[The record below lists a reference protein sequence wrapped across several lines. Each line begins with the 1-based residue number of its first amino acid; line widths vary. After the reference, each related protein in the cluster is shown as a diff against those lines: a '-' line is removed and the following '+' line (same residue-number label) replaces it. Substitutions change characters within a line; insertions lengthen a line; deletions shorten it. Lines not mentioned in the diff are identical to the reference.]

1 MEVSNAKPK
10 RKGSH
15 HEGTF
20 EKLDFSQPGIRSWIF
35 VRLMDEE
42 YVINEKK
49 GWIVFYEKKKKE
61 GSTGNEKCFTSGP
74 ALLR

>member
-1 MEVSNAKPK
+1 MPNQKGKEVITKVP
-10 RKGSH
+10 
-15 HEGTF
+15 
-20 EKLDFSQPGIRSWIF
+20 LRSWIF

>member
-1 MEVSNAKPK
+1 
-10 RKGSH
+10 
-15 HEGTF
+15 
-20 EKLDFSQPGIRSWIF
+20 
-35 VRLMDEE
+35 MDEE